1 MIKKQR
7 NILFIV
13 VDCLRAD
20 FVYDKD
26 KTYIPTIKKLEKNGY
41 SFLNTISST
50 STTTPSFASLLTG
63 LYPFQNEVRSF
74 SGCCLKKDIKTFPE
88 ILKENGY
95 NTYAEVSGPLFE
107 EIGLSKGFDEY
118 NYRSG
123 KKRINTEFGT
133 ELIKK
138 FETHYKSPWFV
149 LLHIWA
155 LHKPRTILK
164 ECKSRKFGKTIY
176 GKAVSSIDNYIEK
189 LIKKI
194 DEDTIIILTGDHG
207 EQISNSIFDRFMRK
221 TFLMIFRTMKRYRI
235 IKIPYSKKM
244 RKIIIG
250 HGYSIYDELIKVPL
264 IFYNKDIVP
273 IGKSIKQVRQ
283 IDIFPTLLDLINI
296 KYDNKV
302 EGESFLPLIKG
313 KDKPSKNAYIE
324 AVGIVTPNKEEWIA
338 GLRIDNKYKYMY
350 YPFRQDIE
358 EELYD
363 LQNDPFEINNIALSN
378 KDMIEELRKSI
389 EEKKTKEIIKEK
401 LTEDEENIIRGKL
414 KSLGYLD

>member
-1 MIKKQR
+1 
-7 NILFIV
+7 
-13 VDCLRAD
+13 
-20 FVYDKD
+20 
-26 KTYIPTIKKLEKNGY
+26 
-41 SFLNTISST
+41 
-50 STTTPSFASLLTG
+50 
-63 LYPFQNEVRSF
+63 
-74 SGCCLKKDIKTFPE
+74 
-88 ILKENGY
+88 
-95 NTYAEVSGPLFE
+95 
-107 EIGLSKGFDEY
+107 
-118 NYRSG
+118 
-123 KKRINTEFGT
+123 
-133 ELIKK
+133 
-138 FETHYKSPWFV
+138 
-149 LLHIWA
+149 
-155 LHKPRTILK
+155 
-164 ECKSRKFGKTIY
+164 
-176 GKAVSSIDNYIEK
+176 
-189 LIKKI
+189 
-194 DEDTIIILTGDHG
+194 
-207 EQISNSIFDRFMRK
+207 MRK